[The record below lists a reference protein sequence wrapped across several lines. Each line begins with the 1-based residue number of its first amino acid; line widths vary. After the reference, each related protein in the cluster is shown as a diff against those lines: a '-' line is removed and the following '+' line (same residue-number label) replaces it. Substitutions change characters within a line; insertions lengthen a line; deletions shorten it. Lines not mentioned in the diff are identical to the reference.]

1 MPAPL
6 CEPLGVSAIVACS
19 GGLLCAVG
27 QKGADCTTPGPPRR
41 APLGPITWEDAG
53 EAPGWRHPQ
62 AQELARL
69 RDRKEGKGR
78 VRERGG
84 RGGKGVVPRR
94 EREREGKGRLVRWRG
109 RRRRPPTPARPRDE
123 GCPHLRSAQSSLSE
137 AHTSPRAGLRF
148 PICAMAARRPLSAL
162 SGGQKEEEGGSREP
176 ARPLRPPRRLPSRL
190 PASGQGRGRGG
201 PGWALSPEGADTF
214 LGNLSRTQLQC

>member
-6 CEPLGVSAIVACS
+6 CEPLGVSAIAACS

-62 AQELARL
+62 AQKLARL

-78 VRERGG
+78 VRER
-84 RGGKGVVPRR
+84 RGHWRGEEG
-94 EREREGKGRLVRWRG
+94 REGCR
-109 RRRRPPTPARPRDE
+109 E
-123 GCPHLRSAQSSLSE
+123 GSVN
-137 AHTSPRAGLRF
+137 
-148 PICAMAARRPLSAL
+148 
-162 SGGQKEEEGGSREP
+162 
-176 ARPLRPPRRLPSRL
+176 
-190 PASGQGRGRGG
+190 GRGRGDWCAG
-201 PGWALSPEGADTF
+201 EDAAAAPHPRASP
-214 LGNLSRTQLQC
+214 R

>member
-6 CEPLGVSAIVACS
+6 CEPLGVSAIAACS

-148 PICAMAARRPLSAL
+148 PVCAMAARRPLSAW
-162 SGGQKEEEGGSREP
+162 SGRQEEEEGGVSG
-176 ARPLRPPRRLPSRL
+176 ARAASAPTSAAALPPPSER
-190 PASGQGRGRGG
+190 AGAGQGRPRLGPQPGG
-201 PGWALSPEGADTF
+201 S
-214 LGNLSRTQLQC
+214 